1 MIYLRNPHRKALHSW
16 CALLIVILLGMQFL
30 GYQHRVAH
38 ALSQNGV
45 FLVEASQE
53 LSQISSGD
61 NDCFQFPKIQHQCG
75 AWDNAALGFGVPDSA
90 ILIHLFFAT
99 YVLKP
104 FQFLHSPFPSF
115 FSSYHSRA
123 PPVIN

>member
-1 MIYLRNPHRKALHSW
+1 MIYLRNPHPKVRHIW
-16 CALLIVILLGMQFL
+16 CALLIVILLAMQFL
-30 GYQHRVAH
+30 GHQHRVAH

-45 FLVEASQE
+45 FLVEAPQE
-53 LSQISSGD
+53 LSQVSSDD

-90 ILIHLFFAT
+90 VLINLFFAT

-104 FQFLHSPFPSF
+104 FQFLHSPLPTF

>member
-1 MIYLRNPHRKALHSW
+1 MVCTADCHSIGNAVFGASTSCGSCPFSKW
-16 CALLIVILLGMQFL
+16 C
-30 GYQHRVAH
+30 
-38 ALSQNGV
+38 
-45 FLVEASQE
+45 FLVEAPQE
-53 LSQISSGD
+53 LSQVSSDD

-90 ILIHLFFAT
+90 VLINLFFAT

-104 FQFLHSPFPSF
+104 FQFLHSPLPTF

>member
-1 MIYLRNPHRKALHSW
+1 MIYLRNPLPKALHAWS
-16 CALLIVILLGMQFL
+16 ALLIVILLAMQFL
-30 GYQHRVAH
+30 GHQHRVAH

-53 LSQISSGD
+53 LSQISSDD

-75 AWDNAALGFGVPDSA
+75 SWDNAALGFGVPDSA
-90 ILIHLFFAT
+90 VLIHLFLAS

-104 FQFLHSPFPSF
+104 FQFLHSPFSEF

-123 PPVIN
+123 PPALN

>member
-1 MIYLRNPHRKALHSW
+1 MIYLRNPQSKALHSW
-16 CALLIVILLGMQFL
+16 CALLIVILLAMQFL

-45 FLVEASQE
+45 FLAATQHE
-53 LSQISSGD
+53 SSETSSDD

-75 AWDNAALGFGVPDSA
+75 AWDNAALGFGVPDSV
-90 ILIHLFFAT
+90 ILINLFFAT

-104 FQFLHSPFPSF
+104 FQFFHSPLPSF